1 MPKAWPCRHCGWLNP
16 PMPNNAMCVRCGT
29 DDAWRK
35 LALEFDKKFDDDDDD
50 DKGPR
55 WNWDAWPGGAPGP
68 RHRLAL
74 RGPAPPFFKYD

>member
-1 MPKAWPCRHCGWLNP
+1 MPTAWPCRHCGWLNP

-74 RGPAPPFFKYD
+74 RGPAPPFFKYN